1 MKDLPPSSGLTYRL
15 LQIWQTAEKSSGFR
29 VDDKSQGIKSSRAN
43 CGNVKCSR
51 ELTSSS
57 DAEVQTLRNT
67 APKGPNVGTALAE
80 SDPAA
85 RVIVGSSTTWS
96 ALAASPK
103 LRAGLADD
111 RQEDKQQAWPH
122 HGFHRM
128 LHATPS

>member
-1 MKDLPPSSGLTYRL
+1 LFNPQNNRNGADFFNTHP
-15 LQIWQTAEKSSGFR
+15 
-29 VDDKSQGIKSSRAN
+29 
-43 CGNVKCSR
+43 CSR

-57 DAEVQTLRNT
+57 DVEVQTLRNT

-103 LRAGLADD
+103 LRAGLADAV
-111 RQEDKQQAWPH
+111 RR
-122 HGFHRM
+122 GV
-128 LHATPS
+128 SV